1 MIPLRSQT
9 SHRIPRPSHLLC
21 LVRNNLGPRDPMAP
35 CPARRHVPYGPARW
49 QFRWRAQPRHDHQVD
64 GDLVVEQGQTRVSRR
79 RDTIQRRVVMPR
91 GKKML
96 EIRESIV
103 QKGHQ

>member
-1 MIPLRSQT
+1 MIPLRSHT
-9 SHRIPRPSHLLC
+9 SYRIPRPSHLLC
-21 LVRNNLGPRDPMAP
+21 PVRNNLGPRDPTAP

-49 QFRWRAQPRHDHQVD
+49 QFRWRVQPLHDHQVD
-64 GDLVVEQGQTRVSRR
+64 GDLVVERGQSRVSRR
-79 RDTIQRRVVMPR
+79 HDTIQRHVVMLR